1 MTWIDWCITII
12 PMAALIWMAF
22 YSRRYARGVVD
33 YLAAG
38 RIAGRYVIS
47 VGDLTAG
54 LSVITLVAGCEQ
66 NYQTGFAVGFWGAVT
81 APVGVFIALTGYCM
95 YRWRETRCLS
105 MGQFLEMR
113 YGSKFFRVFCATLRT
128 IAEMV
133 TNAIGPAIATNFFI
147 YYLGLPHKIMI
158 CGVNLPCYA
167 IIVALC
173 LILALMFILPGGRIS
188 LLITDCVQ
196 GLLCYPV
203 FVVIVGYIILNFS
216 WTYDIAPV
224 MWNRVP
230 GQSFMNPYD
239 VSELRDFNI
248 FALIV
253 SLCGSVLNRAGWIG
267 NDTSGAAKTPHEQKM
282 AGVLGSW
289 RNGFSWMMI
298 LLLAIVVIVFMTS
311 PHFVGKNRFDTN
323 STEIRQ
329 ELSAK
334 VLEEAIPNDEAL
346 RAKIIAKVKEVPSR
360 VTQEYIDSPN
370 SQQKN
375 LDTPY
380 FDTVRQELGDTPE
393 GRYQFQKFRSLYQQM
408 MMPTVV
414 AKIFPVGMLGLFCLL
429 MVMLLISTD
438 DSRIFNASSTLMQDV
453 ILPMFKGHLPQ
464 AKHLLYLRL
473 MTIGVAVFFLIV
485 SLFFAQLDY
494 INMFTTIMCSLWLG
508 GAGPIMVFGLYSR
521 FGNLTGAWCAIIFGS
536 GTSLAGLILQRTWAL
551 NVYPF
556 LEKMGWVE
564 GLNNFLVTVSSPFN
578 PWIEWS
584 MDPVKFPINSFEIY
598 FISMILSVGGY
609 VIGSYLT
616 YKPYDLD
623 KLLHRG
629 KYADGPE
636 PVKEKWTLRNI
647 FSKIIGITP
656 EYTRGDKIIAYSVFF
671 YSVVYSVGIIF
682 FGIVIWNAI
691 WPWPHSWWTVQ
702 FFITTLL
709 IPGIVGVISTIW
721 FMIGGSIDAIQL
733 FRDLK
738 KRVEDPNDN
747 GQILNDEK

>member
-66 NYQTGFAVGFWGAVT
+66 NYQTGFAVGFWGAIT

-289 RNGFSWMMI
+289 RNGFAWMMI

-323 STEIRQ
+323 STEVRQ

-656 EYTRGDKIIAYSVFF
+656 EYTRGDRIIAYSVFF

-691 WPWPHSWWTVQ
+691 WPWPHSWWTVK